1 MVRAVKHGF
10 QDIVGRRSAPQG
22 KNAPA
27 RRAARRA
34 SGFTLLEL
42 IVVMTLI
49 GLLVGIALPAY
60 RDATKRA
67 REATLR
73 EDLARMRV
81 AIDEYHTDKGEYPPA
96 LEDLVSVGYLR
107 ALPADP
113 MTRSD
118 STWVLEY
125 APWEMVDE
133 GQIAGVFNVRSGAE
147 GEGLDGTLYSEW

>member
-1 MVRAVKHGF
+1 MKHGF
-10 QDIVGRRSAPQG
+10 QEAAGCGGAPRGENALARDTLRRS
-22 KNAPA
+22 
-27 RRAARRA
+27 

-60 RDATKRA
+60 RDATQRA
-67 REATLR
+67 KEATLR
-73 EDLARMRV
+73 EDLARMRE

-96 LEDLVSVGYLR
+96 LEDLVTVGYLR
-107 ALPADP
+107 ALPQDP
-113 MTRSD
+113 ISGSD
-118 STWVLEY
+118 GTWQIEY

-147 GEGLDGTLYSEW
+147 GEGLNGTPYSEW

>member
-1 MVRAVKHGF
+1 MATRRLSVRSHRPN
-10 QDIVGRRSAPQG
+10 DS
-22 KNAPA
+22 
-27 RRAARRA
+27 

-67 REATLR
+67 KEATLAQ
-73 EDLARMRV
+73 DLARMRE

-96 LEDLVSVGYLR
+96 LEDLVTAGYLR
-107 ALPADP
+107 ALPVDPITDSAD
-113 MTRSD
+113 
-118 STWVLEY
+118 TWVIDY
-125 APWEMVDE
+125 APWEMVEE

-147 GEGLDGTLYSEW
+147 GTALDGTTYSEW